1 MITRYL
7 SGFSI
12 FLYIFRLYIIRF
24 AVSNIDKSETVDNV
38 PVYFLYTN
46 CHIDKKEAYMK
57 NLGFFLIL
65 LLVIPACAIFNR
77 EERKRVEVI
86 HNSDVTDS
94 TEYELVVFD
103 QGFETWLLMQPSQQ
117 HSPEYFKAKNRIYVS
132 EWNYRYMNQSRY
144 GGQYGSYIDY
154 DYFTDYGPEFER
166 RLYYYFKYFEESN
179 RVRLEPGGR
188 HP

>member
-24 AVSNIDKSETVDNV
+24 AGANINKSEADYNV
-38 PVYFLYTN
+38 PVYFLYIN
-46 CHIDKKEAYMK
+46 CHISKKEADMK
-57 NLGFFLIL
+57 NLGFILIL

-77 EERKRVEVI
+77 EEAKRVEVI
-86 HNSDVTDS
+86 HNSDVADS

-117 HSPEYFKAKNRIYVS
+117 HSPTYFKAKNRVYVS

-144 GGQYGSYIDY
+144 GGQYGSHLDY
-154 DYFTDYGPEFER
+154 DYFIDYGPEFER

-179 RVRLEPGGR
+179 GVSLDPGGR
-188 HP
+188 